1 MKTTCKMIAALLL
14 AVSFPP
20 PASPALPSG
29 KIQGRVYAARS
40 RAPLTEVLIVI
51 APARPDVISGAEGVF
66 RIPSLPGGR
75 YTLEFHRT
83 GFTSREIAV
92 DLKPGETV
100 EIEVLLEPTRL
111 TLHEEITVTAERDP
125 KTSFESPFA
134 IRILTARKISEQW
147 PRTSPKALPEA
158 AGVWLQKTNHGGGS
172 PFLRGLTGNQVLALV
187 DGIRLNNSTC
197 RYGPNQYING
207 IDPYST
213 DRVEILPGAGSTLYG
228 SDAVGGVLNF
238 LTPSPGLAARGT
250 EISAAGR
257 AKLVSGDME
266 TSGRLDVRLRT
277 PRLGISG
284 GVSLRSFGDLLAGGD
299 LGVLS
304 PSGYDETAGDLKCL
318 FKLSDNLI
326 LTAAGQ
332 FVRQPEVPAYDQVT
346 QRGYGR
352 YVFSPQERRLAY
364 LKTTAFSPNPLW
376 REIEATVSW
385 QESIEGR
392 EKQRKYD
399 ILLIRERDEVETLGF
414 QLQVRSAPRNS
425 WRLTTGCELYSD
437 LVRSAAEDLDAA
449 GGSSIK
455 KRGLY
460 PDRAR
465 AFNLAAYHAQSIDI
479 ARFGLRAGFRCNLV
493 RIRTRDDLFGD
504 TCISPSAAVG
514 HFSLLYRLSDSLH
527 ALFNLSRSFRAPNI
541 NDLSSFGAFDYGI
554 EVPAPDLKPE
564 YGTTLEAGV
573 KSRGSRWAW
582 GFYLYRTWL
591 QDLIVRIESTYLGS
605 AYYGDDRVYC
615 RANRHRAYIQ
625 GFESEAQ
632 GEIGRRWRIVMNATY
647 TFGHN
652 IDDDEPLRRIPPL
665 FGRARLEYYPG
676 LGFQAAVE
684 CLFAA
689 KQDRL
694 SSGDIADH
702 RIPAGGTPGWQVV
715 NIQAQWRRGGFQ
727 LIAGLQN
734 LFDSAYRTHG
744 SGIDAAG
751 RFAWSGVRWGW

>member
-29 KIQGRVYAARS
+29 KIQGRVCAARS

-51 APARPDVISGAEGVF
+51 APARPDVTSGTNGVF
-66 RIPSLPGGR
+66 SIPSLPGGR
-75 YTLEFHRT
+75 YTLEFHRA
-83 GFTSREIAV
+83 GFISREIPV
-92 DLKPGETV
+92 DLKPGETT

-147 PRTSPKALPEA
+147 PRTSPEALPEA

-213 DRVEILPGAGSTLYG
+213 DRIEILPGAGSTLYG

-238 LTPSPGLAARGT
+238 LTPSPGLAAHGT

-277 PRLGISG
+277 PRLGI
-284 GVSLRSFGDLLAGGD
+284 
-299 LGVLS
+299 
-304 PSGYDETAGDLKCL
+304 
-318 FKLSDNLI
+318 
-326 LTAAGQ
+326 
-332 FVRQPEVPAYDQVT
+332 
-346 QRGYGR
+346 
-352 YVFSPQERRLAY
+352 
-364 LKTTAFSPNPLW
+364 
-376 REIEATVSW
+376 
-385 QESIEGR
+385 
-392 EKQRKYD
+392 
-399 ILLIRERDEVETLGF
+399 
-414 QLQVRSAPRNS
+414 
-425 WRLTTGCELYSD
+425 
-437 LVRSAAEDLDAA
+437 A

-465 AFNLAAYHAQSIDI
+465 AINLAAYHAQSIDI

-504 TCISPSAAVG
+504 TCISPAAAVG

-727 LIAGLQN
+727 LTAGLQN

-751 RFAWSGVRWGW
+751 RCAWSGVRWGWLSRPAERLPCPTRARRDSFRE